1 MWDNDYNDFEML
13 WIIGFIVVIVI
24 GVWVYMG
31 VHQ

>member
-31 VHQ
+31 VH